1 MSIIYKHQESRTDT
15 PFLWLRFLPNNELEL
30 LTEKLP
36 KTADLTRID
45 VIIKKLYPTARRAK
59 NINRDRASE

>member
-1 MSIIYKHQESRTDT
+1 MSIIYKHQESKKES

-36 KTADLTRID
+36 KTADLVKID
-45 VIIKKLYPTARRAK
+45 VIIKQLYPTARRA
-59 NINRDRASE
+59 NRNRAS